1 MSALTHQN
9 YYARSP
15 PPLPPPP
22 QFEEIRDATVAVA
35 VCGHPRCHSGNVS
48 LWRSTTPRW
57 QCQFVEIHEPTIAV
71 LVCGDPRPRNG
82 KCQFVEIHDPTM
94 AVSVYGDPRH
104 HGGSVRLWRSTTPQL
119 QCQYV
124 DVHDTTVAMSVRED
138 PRRHSGRVSSCVAAG
153 DGRSTRGRN
162 TCLPI
167 GSHTLSAANNQV
179 WACQWTGILNLL
191 VTPVCLTRPP
201 PHTPPI
207 PPPPPSPSS
216 HRL

>member
-1 MSALTHQN
+1 MN
-9 YYARSP
+9 PCFWRSSTSEGTLSP
-15 PPLPPPP
+15 TRVDVGPHSPELLCS
-22 QFEEIRDATVAVA
+22 FSSSSSSSSSVRGD
-35 VCGHPRCHSGNVS
+35 PRCHSGSGSLWTSAMPQWQCQFVEIHDTTVAVSVCGDPRAHDSSVS
-48 LWRSTTPRW
+48 LWRSTTPQW
-57 QCQFVEIHEPTIAV
+57 Q
-71 LVCGDPRPRNG
+71 
-82 KCQFVEIHDPTM
+82 CQFVEIHDPTM

-179 WACQWTGILNLL
+179 WACQ
-191 VTPVCLTRPP
+191 
-201 PHTPPI
+201 
-207 PPPPPSPSS
+207 
-216 HRL
+216 